1 MTDSTT
7 RRPRRRW
14 LLPLIVVGVLAVGL
28 LAVAGAIFFPK
39 VLAAPSQPL
48 PYQHSKH
55 VAAGIQ
61 CVYCHPGA
69 TSGATAGLPSLNKCM
84 GCHASVAP
92 KDPKDQ
98 ADINKLLKQWESKEP
113 VQWVKIF
120 EQPDFVHFNHRPHIA
135 AGVACESCHGDVAKT
150 DNPYPYN
157 LNMGFCLNCHRQ
169 QAPEKVAKLISC
181 ETCHY

>member
-28 LAVAGAIFFPK
+28 LAVAGAIFLPK
-39 VLAAPSQPL
+39 VLAASSQPL

-61 CVYCHPGA
+61 CVYCHPAA

-84 GCHASVAP
+84 GCHATVAP

-98 ADINKLLKQWESKEP
+98 ADIDKLLEQWDSKQP
-113 VQWVKIF
+113 VQWVRVF
-120 EQPDFVHFNHRPHIA
+120 DQPDFVHFNHRPHIA

-150 DNPYPYN
+150 EQRLSVQPEH
-157 LNMGFCLNCHRQ
+157 GFLSELPS
-169 QAPEKVAKLISC
+169 AAGAGEGC
-181 ETCHY
+181 EAH

>member
-14 LLPLIVVGVLAVGL
+14 LLPLIVVIVVGMAMI
-28 LAVAGAIFFPK
+28 AVAGALVLPK

-69 TSGATAGLPSLNKCM
+69 TSGKTAGLPSLNKCM

-98 ADINKLLKQWESKEP
+98 ADIDKLLKQWESKQP

-120 EQPDFVHFNHRPHIA
+120 EQPDFVHFNHRPHLA

-150 DNPYPYN
+150 DNPYSVQPQH
-157 LNMGFCLNCHRQ
+157 GFL
-169 QAPEKVAKLISC
+169 PELSSAAGAGEGC
-181 ETCHY
+181 EAD